1 MRTVL
6 FVTPN
11 LHYGSAGRQLMLL
24 ASGLPRDAFRVRV
37 AILDTATPWADAL
50 AKEGVA
56 VEVLGRR
63 RPFDVLPFLALG
75 RLVRLMRPDVVHVWG
90 AAALRA
96 VVLSGSWDAS
106 RLFVSKAL
114 PPTRPPGALDRWLLG
129 LAGGVVAFG
138 ATEAERY
145 HRLGIAV
152 VAPGM
157 NVPTQAVKPAELPGV
172 AAGDRVI
179 VGLGPIE
186 PHKGFRD
193 AVWAFD
199 ILRHLY
205 DDVHLVLAGTGS
217 YRPRV
222 ELFARRIG
230 VLDQVH
236 FTDAFDDPAPLL
248 QRADLVW
255 APSRHGGVC
264 AALEAMAAGR
274 AVVGFQSRSL
284 SEIIVPGETGF
295 LVEPGNKAALARQ
308 TRLLLDN
315 PDERRRLGDAGRQR
329 VVEHFSQARLV
340 EACGRLY
347 DRGFGR

>member
-1 MRTVL
+1 
-6 FVTPN
+6 
-11 LHYGSAGRQLMLL
+11 MLL
-24 ASGLPRDAFRVRV
+24 ASGLPRDAFQVRV
-37 AILDTATPWADAL
+37 ATLNTATPWTDSL
-50 AKEGVA
+50 AAAGVA
-56 VEVLGRR
+56 IDVLGRR
-63 RPFDVLPFLALG
+63 RPFDVLPFLALS
-75 RLVRLMRPDVVHVWG
+75 RLVRSIRPDVVHVWG

-96 VVLSGSWDAS
+96 VVLSGSCKA
-106 RLFVSKAL
+106 RCLLVSKAL

-129 LAGGVVAFG
+129 MAGGVIAFG

-145 HRLGIAV
+145 HRHGMAV
-152 VAPGM
+152 VSLGM
-157 NVPTQAVKPAELPGV
+157 DVPAQTVKPAELPGV
-172 AAGDRVI
+172 PAGDRVI

-186 PHKGFRD
+186 PYKGFRD

-205 DDVHLVLAGTGS
+205 SDVHLVLAGTGS

-222 ELFARRIG
+222 EQFARRIG
-230 VLDQVH
+230 VLDRVH
-236 FTDAFDDPAPLL
+236 FIGAFAGAAPLL

-255 APSRHGGVC
+255 VPTRHGGVC

-274 AVVGFQSRSL
+274 AVVGLQSPAL

-315 PDERRRLGDAGRQR
+315 PAERRRLGEAGKQR
-329 VVEHFSQARLV
+329 VIEHFSATQLI

-347 DRGFGR
+347 NRGFGR